1 MRTIF
6 QTAWICAAF
15 LLAGCSSSSQPAA
28 QSPRAPDVYKVN
40 LDTSKGPVVIE
51 VHRDWAP
58 IGADRFYE
66 LVKSGFYDGARFFR
80 VLPGFMAQFGIA
92 GDPQVNAKWKDA
104 NLQDDPVKQS
114 NTRGMV
120 TFAKTSLPNSRSTQL
135 FINTGNNARLD
146 SDGFAPIGQV
156 ISGMDAVDQF
166 YNGYGEGAPQGRGP
180 DQSRIEAEGNAY
192 LQRDF
197 PQLDFIKKATVQ

>member
-1 MRTIF
+1 MNSF
-6 QTAWICAAF
+6 QNTLAVAAC
-15 LLAGCSSSSQPAA
+15 LVLVGCSSSSSQTAH
-28 QSPRAPDVYKVN
+28 APDLYKVN

-114 NTRGMV
+114 NAPGMV

-135 FINTGNNARLD
+135 FINTGDNARLD
-146 SDGFAPIGQV
+146 SDGFAPIGKV
-156 ISGMDAVDQF
+156 ISGLDVVQNF
-166 YNGYGEGAPQGRGP
+166 YNGYGEGAPQGNGP
-180 DQSRIEAEGNAY
+180 DQGQIEAEGNAY

-197 PQLDFIKKATVQ
+197 PMLDYIKKASIQ